1 MVMIETAATID
12 LKSMERTMVL
22 LNTAKSYRVSAV
34 GYEAPPDHTTR
45 QARYSA
51 GLIR

>member
-1 MVMIETAATID
+1 
-12 LKSMERTMVL
+12 MVL

-34 GYEAPPDHTTR
+34 GYEADPDHTTR

-51 GLIR
+51 GLDVVEGLYRANKE